1 MVKERQIKVDKEKKS
16 LIVWVSTKH
25 VPLLEKYLTS
35 KIY

>member
-16 LIVWVSTKH
+16 LIVWAVTKH

-35 KIY
+35 KI